1 MTPVSRCLRKV
12 DYLSAVPDSTAASR
26 VDAALDELEQA
37 YRRPSERIVA
47 LETVLQEVSRNRRT
61 GSTPFGWFIRGSV
74 ERRQEKLA
82 RSA

>member
-1 MTPVSRCLRKV
+1 VSRCLHKV
-12 DYLSAVPDSTAASR
+12 DHLSTVADSTVAGQ

-37 YRRPSERIVA
+37 YRKPSERVVA
-47 LETVLQEVSRNRRT
+47 LETVLQEVCRDHRT
-61 GSTPFGWFIRGSV
+61 GGTLFGKFVQGSV